1 MKIPLTWLKQYIDTN
16 KSPKE
21 IAHTFTMLG
30 LLLDKPIINLPNG
43 EMVLDL
49 EHRMDRS
56 DWLSIL
62 GCARDFAAFENIS
75 LKYPQIYDKKGK
87 EGGEIEIKVDCP
99 DLVHRFNTRVFK
111 NIKVSKSPE
120 WLASALE
127 AYGIPSINNVVDI
140 TNYVMVE
147 LGQPMHAQ
155 DIDKMDKKEIH
166 IRRARKGESITTL
179 LGETI
184 SLDSDTFVLTQND
197 KPTVIGGIV
206 GGKTT
211 SVDENTVN
219 IVLDAGNYNQNNV
232 RATSRRLKI
241 QNETVLRYDKFLH
254 PKLTQ
259 FAIQRATYL
268 ILELCGGEYYENY
281 DYYPTKW
288 AEKEMSLRYSRIQK
302 LGGILP
308 EDAKIKQI
316 LTSLEYEVL
325 SEEKNDSDTILKLK
339 VPYFRTDVEVEDDLV
354 ADILRINDYSTL
366 PLSPISSAPPKEI
379 TPKIYDFEDK
389 LKDMLVSIGL
399 HEHISDP
406 LTPINDNDTQV
417 VLENAL
423 SSEKCALRTNIY
435 ETLKPI
441 CDTYF
446 KHNIKKVGIFEI
458 GNIYT
463 VNGDKNEYANYI
475 ETRILQIV
483 FVNKDKNLIDNTNS
497 LKEILWTLIYELGIS
512 DVWIKFKNNKYNIMY
527 NNESIGEISLDNIW
541 IDVQKLMQVPQK
553 ESVRVYTQ
561 IQHTH
566 IHDISLVLPLSTHFG
581 DIHKEIKSISD
592 DILSI
597 EVIEEYIDETVI
609 GKDKKGILVRVGYA
623 QSDLSV
629 DVKESIAKRLKD
641 KFNNNIVIRSV

>member
-1 MKIPLTWLKQYIDTN
+1 MKIPLTWLKQYIKTD

-30 LLLDKPIINLPNG
+30 LLLDKPIITLPNG
-43 EMVLDL
+43 EVVFDL

-56 DWLSIL
+56 DWLAIL
-62 GCARDFAAFENIS
+62 GCARDYAAFENIK
-75 LKYPQIYDKKGK
+75 LNYPQTHTQKGK
-87 EGGEIEIKVDCP
+87 ENGGIDIKVECP
-99 DLVHRFNTRVFK
+99 DLVNRFNTRVFK
-111 NIKVSKSPE
+111 NIKVTKSPH
-120 WLASALE
+120 WLATALE

-155 DIDKMDKKEIH
+155 DIDKMEKKEIL

-211 SVDENTVN
+211 GVDENTVN
-219 IVLDAGNYNQNNV
+219 IVLDAGNYNQTNV

-254 PKLTQ
+254 PQLTQ
-259 FAIQRATYL
+259 LAIERATYL
-268 ILELCGGEYYENY
+268 LLELCGGDYYENY

-325 SEEKNDSDTILKLK
+325 SQEKHDSDTILKLK

-354 ADILRINDYSTL
+354 ADILRINDYSKL
-366 PLSPISSAPPKEI
+366 PLKPINSAPPKEI
-379 TPKIYDFEDK
+379 TPKIYDYENK
-389 LKDMLVSIGL
+389 LKDILVNIGL

-406 LTPINDNDTQV
+406 IGPTNSADTQQV
-417 VLENAL
+417 ILENAL
-423 SSEKCALRTNIY
+423 NADKSALRTSIY
-435 ETLKPI
+435 ATLKPV
-441 CDTYF
+441 CLNYF
-446 KHNIKKVGIFEI
+446 KHTIKEVGIFEI

-463 VNGDKNEYANYI
+463 IQGDKNVYENYT
-475 ETRILQIV
+475 ETKLLQIIYT
-483 FVNKDKNLIDNTNS
+483 NKELDLIQNTKKV
-497 LKEILWTLIYELGIS
+497 KELFWTLVYELGIKET
-512 DVWIKFKNNKYNIMY
+512 WIHFIDGKYNIMY
-527 NNESIGEISLDNIW
+527 QDDIIGEITLDSIW
-541 IDVQKLMQVPQK
+541 LNVKKLMNIPQK
-553 ESVRVYTQ
+553 ESTRVHTYIHHMHTQ
-561 IQHTH
+561 
-566 IHDISLVLPLSTHFG
+566 DISLVLPLAMHFG
-581 DIHKEIKSISD
+581 EIYKELKTISK
-592 DILSI
+592 DILSVEI
-597 EVIEEYIDETVI
+597 LEEYIDEGVI
-609 GKDKKGILVRVGYA
+609 GKNKKGILVRVGYT

-629 DVKESIAKRLKD
+629 DVKESIVKALKD
-641 KFNNNIVIRSV
+641 KFTLEIRG